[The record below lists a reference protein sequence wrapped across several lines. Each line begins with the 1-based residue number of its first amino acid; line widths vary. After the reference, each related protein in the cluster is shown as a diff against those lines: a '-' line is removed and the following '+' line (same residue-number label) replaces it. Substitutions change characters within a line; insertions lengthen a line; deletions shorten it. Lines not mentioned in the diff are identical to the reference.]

1 LIAEGAVELLVPGNL
16 PVGCNAVY
24 LTLFSSKNIQDY
36 DENGCLKAFNGLANY
51 HNMQLNIALQTLRKK
66 NPHARIMYADYFGAA
81 MRFFGSPRQ
90 YGKFISMAL
99 SNLMCINKRVLYYAQ
114 TYFTPFDY

>member
-24 LTLFSSKNIQDY
+24 LTLFSSKNIEDY

-51 HNMQLNIALQTLRKK
+51 HNMQLNIALKTLRKK

-81 MRFFGSPRQ
+81 MRFFRSPRQ

-99 SNLMCINKRVLYYAQ
+99 SNVYKQTGTVLCTNLFY
-114 TYFTPFDY
+114 TI